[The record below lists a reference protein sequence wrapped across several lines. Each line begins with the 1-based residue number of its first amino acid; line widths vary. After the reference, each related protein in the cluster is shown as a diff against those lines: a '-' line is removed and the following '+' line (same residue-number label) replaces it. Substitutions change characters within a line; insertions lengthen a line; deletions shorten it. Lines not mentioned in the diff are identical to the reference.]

1 MKAYCAFMRGV
12 NIGGKTMKMAEACQV
27 LKEAG
32 LTDVSSL
39 LATGNFL
46 FRSEVPQA
54 ELRSFLESVLS
65 EHYADK
71 VSLFVKNL
79 AEVEAI
85 LKAVPFEEDADYHIY
100 AFVCEEGFATTLLEE
115 FGKITAAEGEA
126 AQINAG
132 HFYWRCR
139 KGATLDSGFSK
150 ILGRKSMKSQFTSR
164 NISTMAK
171 VAAKLTAM
179 QSK

>member
-1 MKAYCAFMRGV
+1 MKVYCTFLRGV

-27 LKEAG
+27 LKTAG
-32 LTDVSSL
+32 LADVSSL
-39 LATGNFL
+39 LATGNLL
-46 FRSEVPQA
+46 FRSKLPQA
-54 ELRSFLESVLS
+54 ELRPFLERVLS

-85 LKAVPFEEDADYHIY
+85 LKAVPFKEDADFHTY

-126 AQINAG
+126 AQISAS

-150 ILGRKSMKSQFTSR
+150 ILGRKSMKNQFTSR

-171 VAAKLTAM
+171 VAAKLGEI
-179 QSK
+179 QE